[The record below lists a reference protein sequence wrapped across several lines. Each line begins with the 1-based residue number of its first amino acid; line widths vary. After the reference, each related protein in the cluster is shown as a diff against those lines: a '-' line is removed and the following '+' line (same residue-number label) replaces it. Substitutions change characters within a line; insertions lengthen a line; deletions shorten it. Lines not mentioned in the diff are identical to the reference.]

1 MLQIILLIK
10 IILIDNKKINM
21 SNKTVV
27 VGMSGG
33 VDSSVSAYLLKKQ
46 GFNVI
51 GLFMKNWQSEPGEVC
66 TSEIDFKDAS
76 EVCDMLDIPLHKA
89 NFSDDY
95 WDRVFKQFL
104 SEHEKGRTPNP
115 DILCNRE
122 IKFKSFYDYALKIG
136 ADFIAT
142 GHYAKVENDGGEA
155 KLYRSKDID
164 KDQTYFLHEVS
175 SKEFSK
181 TIFPLSDIY
190 KSEVRD
196 IAKELNLNIHSKK
209 DSVGICFVGE
219 KNLRDFL
226 NRFIKFK
233 KGNILNTDNEIVG
246 EHNGSILYTIGQRQG
261 LGIGG
266 IKDKDELP
274 WYVYGKNISKNE
286 IYVCQG
292 VDNQLLYTEN
302 ITLDKIHWINDL
314 KEFKHLDCL
323 VQIRHRHKPVKCIIE
338 FNKGFR
344 VMFDEEI
351 RGVAPGQSAVFYK
364 DNLCLGGGVIE
375 ARNNDL

>member
-1 MLQIILLIK
+1 
-10 IILIDNKKINM
+10 M

-66 TSEIDFKDAS
+66 SSEIDFQDAS
-76 EVCDMLDIPLHKA
+76 EVCDILDIPLHKA

-95 WDRVFKQFL
+95 WDRVFQQFL
-104 SEHEKGRTPNP
+104 SEHKKGRTPNP

-142 GHYAKVENDGGEA
+142 GHYAKVENNNGEA
-155 KLYRSKDID
+155 KLYRSKDIN

-181 TIFPLSDIY
+181 TIFPLSDLY

-233 KGNILNTDNEIVG
+233 KGNILNIDNDVIG
-246 EHNGSILYTIGQRQG
+246 EHNGSVLYTIGQRQG

-266 IKDKDELP
+266 IKDTDELP
-274 WYVYGKNISKNE
+274 WYVYGKNIAKNE

-292 VDNQLLYTEN
+292 VDNQLLYTES
-302 ITLDKIHWINDL
+302 ILLDRIHWIN
-314 KEFKHLDCL
+314 EFKTSKYIECL
-323 VQIRHRHKPVKCIIE
+323 VQIRHRHKPVKCKVE
-338 FNKGFR
+338 FNERINVKF
-344 VMFDEEI
+344 EKEI

>member
-1 MLQIILLIK
+1 
-10 IILIDNKKINM
+10 M

-136 ADFIAT
+136 ADYIAT
-142 GHYAKVENDGGEA
+142 GHYAKVENDNGEA

-233 KGNILNTDNEIVG
+233 KGNILNTDNEIIG

-274 WYVYGKNISKNE
+274 WYVYGKNIRKNE

-302 ITLDKIHWINDL
+302 ICLDKIHWINKL
-314 KEFKHLDCL
+314 KEFKNLDCL
-323 VQIRHRHKPVKCIIE
+323 VQIRHRHKPVKCNIE
-338 FNKGFR
+338 FNEGFR
-344 VMFDEEI
+344 VIFDEEI

-364 DNLCLGGGVIE
+364 DNLCLGGGIIE

>member
-10 IILIDNKKINM
+10 IILINNKKINM

-46 GFNVI
+46 GFKVI

>member
-142 GHYAKVENDGGEA
+142 GHYARVEKDGGEA

>member
-10 IILIDNKKINM
+10 IILRDNKKINM

-27 VGMSGG
+27 IGMSGG

-142 GHYAKVENDGGEA
+142 GHYAKVENDAGEA

-292 VDNQLLYTEN
+292 VDNRLLYTEN